1 MTKLNYYNFLKRG
14 FKITLFALVLFSISF
29 CFGFARDL
37 ELEYPA
43 IPGEPEIAIPAPG
56 ISLAQLFKY
65 IYHLLL
71 GLGFVLAF
79 SFIVYAGLLY
89 LTSFGNPRLMN
100 KAKTIISSAL
110 VGLLLLFG
118 SYTVLSTIDPGLV
131 LWGIRIL
138 ELEPPK
144 IKPVAI
150 EDPEVPP
157 GCHRIPLEESLETIN
172 DLQYRA
178 FETMRTIEGIVFKQ
192 GYNPDDENHME
203 RVLTGLVKNI
213 HTKSEGCKC
222 SPDCRYPFKA
232 ICFNPP
238 GTSPA
243 CPAYCPPGMRPWC
256 PDGFWDKDVP
266 GLERKL
272 TQVPQFIGLL
282 EGFGHTLSQ
291 ELRNDIIDRIEQGLP
306 EREREVVI
314 QGNVFTTIDPGGIT
328 GFISFLESELGDFT
342 LEQKRQ
348 IRQLLGQSLSVQI
361 GNLER
366 ILKELT
372 EVQIEFDK
380 YKKRVAHCRAD
391 LTRTAWVCAEAKDKG
406 LLAKCRE
413 LDFYC
418 CPL

>member
-1 MTKLNYYNFLKRG
+1 MFKLNYNNFLKTG
-14 FKITLFALVLFSISF
+14 LKIILFALVLFSVSF

-43 IPGEPEIAIPAPG
+43 IPGEPEIAIPTPG

-89 LTSFGNPRLMN
+89 LTSFGNPGLMN

-203 RVLTGLVKNI
+203 RVLTGLVKEI
-213 HTKSEGCKC
+213 RDDSKECTCYDAAC
-222 SPDCRYPFKA
+222 ALPIPA
-232 ICFNPP
+232 TCFNPP
-238 GTSPA
+238 LFSPA
-243 CPAYCPPGMRPWC
+243 CPAYCPPGEPICC
-256 PDGFWDKDVP
+256 PPEFWTNKP
-266 GLERKL
+266 LLERKL

-406 LLAKCRE
+406 LLAKCRK